1 MAITTYRSF
10 IDNLGDLSITG
21 IVRALDAPPASVETA
36 DLPCSFPRAVEGTEG
51 PMTVQTAGGWPEFTG
66 ELVMLVETVGQNT
79 VPENHSTVVDLADNF
94 SAAIRAIAPSSSKPL
109 GKGALNWSLTLSS
122 NEIVGER
129 QYWALIARVEGSG

>member
-21 IVRALDAPPASVETA
+21 IVRAFDAPPASVETA

-66 ELVMLVETVGQNT
+66 ELVMLVEPYGQNT
-79 VPENHSTVVDLADNF
+79 VPKNHSTVVDLADNF
-94 SAAIRAIAPSSSKPL
+94 STAIRAITPSSSKPL
-109 GKGALNWSLTLSS
+109 GKGALNWTLTLSS
-122 NEIVGER
+122 NEVVGER